1 MKNNI
6 RDTNNKELQEIIA
19 NTILLPDISN
29 LDCLHEPITASF
41 GLLLLYAQLYHYSEN
56 KERLF
61 SKIVDIIN
69 AIRPLASLYA
79 QNRNIGLFGGLC
91 DFGISLLA
99 INKETGTYHRLI
111 DSVNTVVASE
121 AADNSL
127 LLENKIDS
135 KSISMRDYDS
145 ILGLSGILRYLLLTD
160 SELYRESIQ
169 KVVDALIYLSQYS
182 TDKQEAVPNWH
193 IQKDNVFPFEERESY
208 RSGMI
213 NFGLS
218 HGIAGP
224 LAVLSVAK
232 LQGINR
238 PGLAEAIGRLIEFF
252 LCFVQEQPDGEV
264 YWPSAIT
271 GEEYLKPALS
281 ISPHKRLSW
290 CYGSLSILRSLF
302 LASKAV
308 SNEKIQIWAVNKAIR
323 FTKMPLE
330 KYLFE
335 SPTIC
340 HGYSGA
346 LILFESFYRDTHET
360 AFLDAIERLQRKIC
374 SMNSMSYKYG
384 FQNIDWI
391 KGKYNIEDDLS
402 LLSGASGVLLALSSR
417 YCTCSYLLAHLLI
430 T

>member
-1 MKNNI
+1 MGTALAYIKSVINI
-6 RDTNNKELQEIIA
+6 RNSTQSIFSQITSIKKQSYYLNQLFEL
-19 NTILLPDISN
+19 
-29 LDCLHEPITASF
+29 LD
-41 GLLLLYAQLYHYSEN
+41 YQ
-56 KERLF
+56 
-61 SKIVDIIN
+61 
-69 AIRPLASLYA
+69 
-79 QNRNIGLFGGLC
+79 
-91 DFGISLLA
+91 
-99 INKETGTYHRLI
+99 
-111 DSVNTVVASE
+111 
-121 AADNSL
+121 
-127 LLENKIDS
+127 S
-135 KSISMRDYDS
+135 KSIPFSGS
-145 ILGLSGILRYLLLTD
+145 KKLS
-160 SELYRESIQ
+160 SIQ
-169 KVVDALIYLSQYS
+169 
-182 TDKQEAVPNWH
+182 
-193 IQKDNVFPFEERESY
+193 NVFPYEERESY

-264 YWPSAIT
+264 YCPSAIT

>member
-1 MKNNI
+1 MK
-6 RDTNNKELQEIIA
+6 
-19 NTILLPDISN
+19 
-29 LDCLHEPITASF
+29 
-41 GLLLLYAQLYHYSEN
+41 
-56 KERLF
+56 
-61 SKIVDIIN
+61 
-69 AIRPLASLYA
+69 
-79 QNRNIGLFGGLC
+79 
-91 DFGISLLA
+91 
-99 INKETGTYHRLI
+99 
-111 DSVNTVVASE
+111 
-121 AADNSL
+121 
-127 LLENKIDS
+127 
-135 KSISMRDYDS
+135 
-145 ILGLSGILRYLLLTD
+145 
-160 SELYRESIQ
+160 
-169 KVVDALIYLSQYS
+169 
-182 TDKQEAVPNWH
+182 
-193 IQKDNVFPFEERESY
+193 
-208 RSGMI
+208 
-213 NFGLS
+213 
-218 HGIAGP
+218 
-224 LAVLSVAK
+224 K

>member
-135 KSISMRDYDS
+135 KSH
-145 ILGLSGILRYLLLTD
+145 
-160 SELYRESIQ
+160 
-169 KVVDALIYLSQYS
+169 
-182 TDKQEAVPNWH
+182 P
-193 IQKDNVFPFEERESY
+193 
-208 RSGMI
+208 
-213 NFGLS
+213 
-218 HGIAGP
+218 AG
-224 LAVLSVAK
+224 S
-232 LQGINR
+232 
-238 PGLAEAIGRLIEFF
+238 
-252 LCFVQEQPDGEV
+252 
-264 YWPSAIT
+264 SA
-271 GEEYLKPALS
+271 
-281 ISPHKRLSW
+281 
-290 CYGSLSILRSLF
+290 
-302 LASKAV
+302 
-308 SNEKIQIWAVNKAIR
+308 Q
-323 FTKMPLE
+323 
-330 KYLFE
+330 
-335 SPTIC
+335 
-340 HGYSGA
+340 
-346 LILFESFYRDTHET
+346 
-360 AFLDAIERLQRKIC
+360 
-374 SMNSMSYKYG
+374 
-384 FQNIDWI
+384 QN
-391 KGKYNIEDDLS
+391 
-402 LLSGASGVLLALSSR
+402 
-417 YCTCSYLLAHLLI
+417 
-430 T
+430 